1 MIKKI
6 VLIALVAVL
15 GFASLPTASV
25 AASGLTD
32 EASPP
37 TGEMT
42 GERLEKA
49 WERALRLYEKVG
61 TVLERAD
68 TLTEKIQDLIDKANE
83 QGLDTSAV
91 QAALDAF
98 NDALKDARPI
108 YESAK
113 GIINSHKGFD
123 NDGNVIDPELAA
135 ETLKSLG
142 EKLRELREL
151 TGPSGKALRE
161 AIKAF
166 REANP
171 RPEKSEGVNFFP
183 PING

>member
-1 MIKKI
+1 MFKKFL
-6 VLIALVAVL
+6 LIALVAVL
-15 GFASLPTASV
+15 GFAALPTASV

-32 EASPP
+32 ETTPP
-37 TGEMT
+37 TGEVT

-49 WERALRLYEKVG
+49 WERALRLYERVG
-61 TVLERAD
+61 KLMDRAE
-68 TLTEKIQDLIDKANE
+68 TLADRIQELIDKANE

-98 NDALKDARPI
+98 NDALKDAHPV

-123 NDGNVIDPELAA
+123 SDGNVTDPELAA

-171 RPEKSEGVNFFP
+171 RSDASTGTNFVP
-183 PING
+183 STSG